1 MLKRAYISVCIG
13 VGVLVL
19 APDARPVR
27 AAPVLRVAGAAAA
40 PVDRVHYH
48 RHRIHSARRG
58 VARQPGPE
66 GYEQPPTGGGT
77 YGGPATAFPVG
88 EQALTGPG
96 GRYSVTAPFGSPE
109 RIIQQNEQDE
119 FCRDNPEHC

>member
-1 MLKRAYISVCIG
+1 MFKRAYIPVCVGIG
-13 VGVLVL
+13 VLALV
-19 APDARPVR
+19 PGARPVG
-27 AAPVLRVAGAAAA
+27 ATPVLQVAGAAAA
-40 PVDRVHYH
+40 PIDRVRYH
-48 RHRIHSARRG
+48 RHHIHSARRG
-58 VARQPGPE
+58 AARQPDPE

-96 GRYSVTAPFGSPE
+96 GRYAVTAPFDSPE
-109 RIIQQNEQDE
+109 RIIQKNEQEE